1 MAVPPDKFA
10 IYRQILER
18 AWEDKNFKARLIAD
32 PKEVLEE
39 YGISYKEADVIRV
52 IEEESPHDKI
62 FCLPKSEKDFIC

>member
-39 YGISYKEADVIRV
+39 YGISLQRGGRDPGDRRGVPA
-52 IEEESPHDKI
+52 
-62 FCLPKSEKDFIC
+62 